1 MDLWDAASLDYPG
14 RQSPRYLNELEQ
26 DQFYEN
32 EDVVFFDEP
41 R

>member
-14 RQSPRYLNELEQ
+14 RQSPRNLADWEQ

-41 R
+41 K